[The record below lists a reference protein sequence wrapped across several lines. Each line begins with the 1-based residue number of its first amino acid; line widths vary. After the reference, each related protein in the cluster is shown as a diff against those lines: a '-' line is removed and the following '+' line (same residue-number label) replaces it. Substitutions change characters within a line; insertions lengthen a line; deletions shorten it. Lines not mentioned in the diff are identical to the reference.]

1 MGGLRRGGARRRTG
15 LDPLRLGCRPL
26 QRAGRTDG
34 KVQKLAVADGHA
46 VWSTAIT
53 RLPRREKLA
62 SPLNY
67 FAGHVIATTGGYVGD
82 ASPYQGH
89 VAVLD
94 GASGTLEHVWNS
106 LCSDRPGLLDPASC
120 SESGSAVWGKAGAVI
135 DSTTGNIF
143 VATGH
148 GRWDGRTHWG
158 DAVLQ
163 LDTDATRQPGN
174 ATPSITGALGAD

>member
-1 MGGLRRGGARRRTG
+1 
-15 LDPLRLGCRPL
+15 
-26 QRAGRTDG
+26 
-34 KVQKLAVADGHA
+34 
-46 VWSTAIT
+46 
-53 RLPRREKLA
+53 
-62 SPLNY
+62 
-67 FAGHVIATTGGYVGD
+67 
-82 ASPYQGH
+82 QGH

-143 VATGH
+143 VATGN

-158 DAVLQ
+158 DAVLSS
-163 LDTDATRQPGN
+163 TRTPPVCSATTRRR
-174 ATPSITGALGAD
+174 TPRHWTRMTRTWARRRRCCWAGA